1 MNKSTTPNNAPE
13 HDTPAPEPPPMVPAR
28 PEFIRLPINGP
39 CPWTGLTRAKLNE
52 LILPCRI
59 NSFKPPVRS
68 VSLAPPGKTKGVR
81 LIYLE
86 SLLDFLHRHSQ
97 GGISCAHVT
106 SESNRQ

>member
-1 MNKSTTPNNAPE
+1 
-13 HDTPAPEPPPMVPAR
+13 MVPAR

-52 LILPCRI
+52 LILPSRT
-59 NSFKPPVRS
+59 NNFKPPVRS

-86 SLLDFLHRHSQ
+86 SLLDFLHRHSA
-97 GGISCAHVT
+97 GGDDHPPI
-106 SESNRQ
+106 R

>member
-1 MNKSTTPNNAPE
+1 MNKSTAPNNALE

-52 LILPCRI
+52 LILPSRI

-97 GGISCAHVT
+97 GG
-106 SESNRQ
+106 ESS